1 MFKNFL
7 RDSVGFSLAN
17 IAIKALNIILIP
29 IYVRYL
35 SFEDYGVFELIT
47 TLVIIFVVVISL
59 ELTQS
64 IIRFVPDSLNDK
76 TLQKKYINSGFQ
88 IILFSSIAFIVLSH
102 LFSNFI
108 SELIFKDTSYSY
120 IVKLASFIIAFQAI
134 NYAVAVIFRSQKKF
148 FFAIRHSIIVAF
160 MSGLLALTL
169 LIYSGGSL
177 RLLLIGQILGGF
189 LSALFGIFTIRGSL
203 SSSIDV
209 VIGKKMLIFS
219 LPLVLSST
227 AIHLSSFAD
236 RLIINDVLSLE
247 SLAVYGIAAKAA
259 SVITILLSGIQGA
272 LSPHFI
278 STWNTAFGLKSL
290 SRIFFIYLVISI
302 FLLMFLKIFDKYIL
316 IFLGTS
322 KALGGTKVLLI
333 LASASIVNGLNI
345 FLFGLIKSLKTSL
358 LSVIYLS
365 TAALN
370 IYLNYYLI
378 NLYGIE
384 GAAFATLISASV
396 GFLIHFYF
404 SSKHLKLPFSFL
416 IPFCFIIM
424 ILILNTLMVV

>member
-1 MFKNFL
+1 M
-7 RDSVGFSLAN
+7 R
-17 IAIKALNIILIP
+17 
-29 IYVRYL
+29 
-35 SFEDYGVFELIT
+35 
-47 TLVIIFVVVISL
+47 
-59 ELTQS
+59 
-64 IIRFVPDSLNDK
+64 
-76 TLQKKYINSGFQ
+76 
-88 IILFSSIAFIVLSH
+88 
-102 LFSNFI
+102 
-108 SELIFKDTSYSY
+108 
-120 IVKLASFIIAFQAI
+120 
-134 NYAVAVIFRSQKKF
+134 
-148 FFAIRHSIIVAF
+148 
-160 MSGLLALTL
+160 
-169 LIYSGGSL
+169 L

-203 SSSIDV
+203 STSIDV

-290 SRIFFIYLVISI
+290 SRIFYLLVISI

-365 TAALN
+365 TTALN

-384 GAAFATLISASV
+384 GAAFTTLISASV
-396 GFLIHFYF
+396 GFF
-404 SSKHLKLPFSFL
+404 
-416 IPFCFIIM
+416 
-424 ILILNTLMVV
+424 